1 MSSRPALPSPR
12 QLRRQVQTSK
22 AGLSREGTGRWPGA
36 LMHARSMP
44 VHTGHR
50 PSTGPAGPSDPGH
63 SSHSRAPSAGPG
75 PDRQMV
81 PSRRDSDRRA
91 LPAHSTRT
99 REALGRRGRV
109 ESHSEPVRRQRCQR
123 FRSLSTASE
132 PFRDFWFL
140 SVGFGVVL
148 RFRSL
153 SASFGAFPPLSKPN
167 RCFRSLSAAF
177 GAFPPLSEPFRRF
190 RSLSV
195 AFRAF
200 PPLSEP
206 SLGDRCPSAFDR
218 SAAVAA
224 TTPRVPLKTRG
235 KRSNDQS
242 HMSREGSS
250 PPPPRCRFAT
260 IGFAASGDDWQSQSS
275 SQSSQNA
282 IRLLR
287 RLLRRPLRRLA
298 LPDQNIR
305 PGGGRGASAP

>member
-1 MSSRPALPSPR
+1 MGAAGAGRRSSRPPADATPRSPTSGRPAGPSPKLAFQGKELGGGPGHGWTR
-12 QLRRQVQTSK
+12 GACPFTPGTDRPPGPPGRPAVRRD
-22 AGLSREGTGRWPGA
+22 
-36 LMHARSMP
+36 AR
-44 VHTGHR
+44 
-50 PSTGPAGPSDPGH
+50 PSDPGH

-190 RSLSV
+190 QS
-195 AFRAF
+195 F
-200 PPLSEP
+200 
-206 SLGDRCPSAFDR
+206 
-218 SAAVAA
+218 SAAFGAF
-224 TTPRVPLKTRG
+224 
-235 KRSNDQS
+235 S
-242 HMSREGSS
+242 
-250 PPPPRCRFAT
+250 
-260 IGFAASGDDWQSQSS
+260 
-275 SQSSQNA
+275 
-282 IRLLR
+282 
-287 RLLRRPLRRLA
+287 RRPVSIGL
-298 LPDQNIR
+298 
-305 PGGGRGASAP
+305 